1 MEIEDIKKY
10 QLDGYFTLNEDGE
23 EPEDFAKIKLI
34 EFCAQDIQTIIRYG
48 IPELL
53 ARIKKEDDELLM
65 AKYSEKYHITPED
78 FLVRFEFEN
87 NKENGFDYDDI
98 YSWSYSVNIKG
109 VTSPNLDDKSLEDYK
124 DVTDYLFENDDHLLK
139 HCIRIIRIMNSDK
152 PQKEWEELNSFLKD
166 IIKQNKLPRNQRTY
180 KDSTLSHILY
190 EMSAASSFNIKT
202 NDEFNSFY
210 HTNVERL
217 AKQGNYTCM
226 RLLGYNYYEGDGGF
240 PLDPKQSLYWLE
252 KAYQISQDPD
262 LARTIGYIYYYGR
275 TTDGVPQGDKAF
287 QYFAIGHFA
296 GGYYEAT
303 YKLADCYLKGYGTPV
318 NEQAAFNLVSSIFK
332 ATQDNY
338 LSGEDS
344 KFADVALRIG
354 SYFKDGVYVDKDLI
368 IAQGC
373 LLQARD
379 AIKTRL
385 ENMEYVGDRSVAL
398 SISKAL
404 NEVEKELD
412 IKDRTIV
419 DNGYELFDLNNAF
432 KDYEIR
438 LKKLADN
445 SIEITIKSKK
455 EDTKYIMPIWENL
468 SYTERAQSIKIVL
481 KNHYVNDEQF
491 KEFYDKKWQA
501 IDFYGNEIYLSR
513 SKDDFVML
521 RADHIIYVPQ
531 KIKKLGKDYKM
542 VSVEFYPGSKQYDYY
557 CEFDTKVGDIV
568 KVYSNG
574 EKKEVR
580 IVSIKNVYEDQLPL
594 PLQKLSKVY
603 R

>member
-1 MEIEDIKKY
+1 MKTEEIKKY
-10 QLDGYFTLNEDGE
+10 QLDGYFTLNENDKE
-23 EPEDFAKIKLI
+23 LSDFKKIKLI
-34 EFCAQDIQTIIRYG
+34 EFNTQDIQTIIRYG
-48 IPELL
+48 IQELL
-53 ARIKKEDDELLM
+53 AKIKKEDNELLM
-65 AKYSEKYHITPED
+65 ARYSEKYHIIPED
-78 FLVRFEFEN
+78 FLARFGFEN
-87 NKENGFDYDDI
+87 NKEDGFDYDCI
-98 YSWSYSVNIKG
+98 YGWSYSVNIKG
-109 VTSPNLDDKSLEDYK
+109 ITSPSLDDKSLGDYK
-124 DVTDYLFENDDHLLK
+124 DVIDYLFEDNDHLLK
-139 HCIRIIRIMNSDK
+139 HCIRKIRVMNSDK

-166 IIKQNKLPRNQRTY
+166 IIEQNKLPRNQRNY
-180 KDSTLSHILY
+180 KDSTLSQILY
-190 EMSAASSFNIKT
+190 EMSAASTFNIKT

-210 HTNVERL
+210 HINVERL
-217 AKQGNYTCM
+217 AKQGDCTCM

-275 TTDGVPQGDKAF
+275 TTNGVPQGDKAF

-318 NEQAAFNLVSSIFK
+318 NKQAAFNLVSSIFK
-332 ATQDNY
+332 ATKDNY

-354 SYFKDGVYVDKDLI
+354 SYYKDGVHVDKDLS
-368 IAQGC
+368 IAQGV

-404 NEVEKELD
+404 NDIEKELN
-412 IKDRTIV
+412 IKDRVIV
-419 DNGYELFDLNNAF
+419 DNGYELVSLNDAF
-432 KDYEIR
+432 KDRKIR
-438 LKKLADN
+438 LKKLSND
-445 SIEITIKSKK
+445 SIEVIVKPKK
-455 EDTKYIMPIWENL
+455 DDTKYIMPVWENI
-468 SYTERAQSIKIVL
+468 SYTERAENIKLIL
-481 KNHYVNDEQF
+481 KGHYVTDEDF
-491 KEFYDKKWQA
+491 KEYYDKKWDA
-501 IDFYGNEIYLSR
+501 IDFYGNEIYLSK
-513 SKDDFVML
+513 SKDDWVML
-521 RADHIIYVPQ
+521 RAEHIIYIPQ

-542 VSVEFYPGSKQYDYY
+542 VSIEFYPGSKQYDYY
-557 CEFDTKVGDIV
+557 CEFDAKVGDIV

-574 EKKEVR
+574 EQKEVR
-580 IVSIKNVYEDQLPL
+580 VVVIKKVYEDQLPL
-594 PLQKLSKVY
+594 PLQKLSKAY

>member
-1 MEIEDIKKY
+1 MKKEDIKKY
-10 QLDGYFTLNEDGE
+10 QLDGYFTLNKDGE
-23 EPEDFAKIKLI
+23 GLEDFTKTKLI
-34 EFCAQDIQTIIRYG
+34 DFCAQDIQTIIRYG
-48 IPELL
+48 MPEFL

-65 AKYSEKYHITPED
+65 AKYSEKYHIAPED

-87 NKENGFDYDDI
+87 NNENGFDYDSI

-109 VTSPNLDDKSLEDYK
+109 VTSPNLDDKSLGDYK

-139 HCIRIIRIMNSDK
+139 HCIRKIRIMNSDK

-166 IIKQNKLPRNQRTY
+166 IIEQNKLPRNQRTY
-180 KDSTLSHILY
+180 KDTTLSQILY
-190 EMSAASSFNIKT
+190 EMSAASTFNIKT
-202 NDEFNSFY
+202 SDEFNSFY
-210 HTNVERL
+210 HINVEKL
-217 AKQGNYTCM
+217 AKQGDYTCM

-275 TTDGVPQGDKAF
+275 TTNGVPQGDKAF

-318 NEQAAFNLVSSIFK
+318 NKQAAFNLASSIFK
-332 ATQDNY
+332 ETQDNY

-354 SYFKDGVYVDKDLI
+354 SYFKDGVHVDKDLSV
-368 IAQGC
+368 AQGV

-398 SISKAL
+398 SISKTL
-404 NEVEKELD
+404 NDVEKELN
-412 IKDRTIV
+412 IKDRVIV
-419 DNGYELFDLNNAF
+419 DNGYELIGLNDAF
-432 KDYEIR
+432 KDREIR
-438 LKKLADN
+438 LKKLSDD
-445 SIEITIKSKK
+445 SIEVIVKPKK
-455 EDTKYIMPIWENL
+455 EDPKYIMPVWESL
-468 SYTERAQSIKIVL
+468 SYAERAESIKIVL
-481 KNHYVNDEQF
+481 KDLYITDEDF
-491 KEFYDKKWQA
+491 KEHYDKKWET
-501 IDFYGNEIYLSR
+501 IDFYGNEIYLSKG
-513 SKDDFVML
+513 KDDWVML
-521 RADHIIYVPQ
+521 RAEHIIYIPQ
-531 KIKKLGKDYKM
+531 KIKNLAKDYKI

-557 CEFDTKVGDIV
+557 CEFDIKVGDIV

-594 PLQKLSKVY
+594 PLQKLSKIY

>member
-1 MEIEDIKKY
+1 MKIEDIKKY
-10 QLDGYFTLNEDGE
+10 QLDGYFTLNEDAE
-23 EPEDFAKIKLI
+23 ELEDFAKIKLI

-78 FLVRFEFEN
+78 FLIRFEFEN
-87 NKENGFDYDDI
+87 NNENGFDYDSI

-109 VTSPNLDDKSLEDYK
+109 VTSPKFDDQSLEDYK

-139 HCIRIIRIMNSDK
+139 HCIRKIRIMNSDK

-166 IIKQNKLPRNQRTY
+166 IIKQNKLPRNQRNY
-180 KDSTLSHILY
+180 KDSTLSQILY
-190 EMSAASSFNIKT
+190 EMSAASTLNIKT

-210 HTNVERL
+210 HINVEKL
-217 AKQGNYTCM
+217 AKQGDYTCM

-275 TTDGVPQGDKAF
+275 TSDGVPQGDKAF

-318 NEQAAFNLVSSIFK
+318 NKQAAFNLVSSIFK
-332 ATQDNY
+332 ATQDDY

-354 SYFKDGVYVDKDLI
+354 SYFKDGVHVDKDI
-368 IAQGC
+368 SVAQGV

-404 NEVEKELD
+404 NDVEKELN
-412 IKDRTIV
+412 IKDRVIV
-419 DNGYELFDLNNAF
+419 DNGYELIGLNDAF
-432 KDYEIR
+432 KDREIR
-438 LKKLADN
+438 LKKLSDD
-445 SIEITIKSKK
+445 SIEVIVKPKK
-455 EDTKYIMPIWENL
+455 EDTKYIMPVWESL
-468 SYTERAQSIKIVL
+468 SYAERAESIKIVL
-481 KNHYVNDEQF
+481 KDLYITDEEF
-491 KEFYDKKWQA
+491 KEHYDKKWET
-501 IDFYGNEIYLSR
+501 IDFYGNEIYLSK
-513 SKDDFVML
+513 SKDDWVML
-521 RADHIIYVPQ
+521 RAEHIIYIPQ
-531 KIKKLGKDYKM
+531 KIKNLAKDYKI

-557 CEFDTKVGDIV
+557 CEFDIKVGDIV

-580 IVSIKNVYEDQLPL
+580 IVSIKKVYEDQLPL
-594 PLQKLSKVY
+594 PLQKLSKIY
-603 R
+603 K